1 MYIFHMTRTPKQ
13 AVSQFENW
21 TRWHRIEPNKVRY
34 YDLTLH
40 PMSMKTSFRHA
51 EAVFWYETLPQV
63 REMALEMDQLQ
74 PYSYFFW
81 ILVAALALLLLI
93 IISILAYCCC
103 IR

>member
-1 MYIFHMTRTPKQ
+1 
-13 AVSQFENW
+13 

-63 REMALEMDQLQ
+63 
-74 PYSYFFW
+74 
-81 ILVAALALLLLI
+81 
-93 IISILAYCCC
+93 
-103 IR
+103 